1 MKAQDHFPVSPNGT
15 MMPLILCFSAALLIS
30 NCTKSTDPNSLPRIE
45 LTAENVISRE
55 VWLKLRFVN
64 LPKPWEF
71 VVERDGREILFG
83 RTDKPDTLII
93 DTTATPRTTYR
104 YKAIQLEGKVK
115 TLESDG
121 LQVTTLDTTSHAVQW
136 IVDTLGVRGE
146 IYDVWAFSR
155 DNIWAVGEMFLKDST
170 GNVDP
175 VRYNAARFDGVRWKP
190 MRIPTRSVGGSVGAA
205 MLRSIFCFSPSD
217 VWVFAYHGAY
227 SHWNGSQWETQ
238 LGTGGESKLWGTSSS
253 NLIVVGSNGA
263 ISRYDGTRW
272 QKMDSGTEVDLED
285 VWGIDEKHVWATGTN
300 FRDGRCVI
308 LQYDGRNWKT
318 IYGNLGKPQ
327 ESYFGFS
334 SLWTNSEG
342 LLWLTGNSR
351 TTILNLQDGRF
362 RGLPRSGSFV
372 RYQIRATSVNDVFQ
386 IGQRGEVSHYNGLSW
401 YLYPEIKD
409 LASGSSYWY
418 AAHVQQKLVVI
429 GGYFFTGLYGVP
441 VVLRGYR

>member
-1 MKAQDHFPVSPNGT
+1 
-15 MMPLILCFSAALLIS
+15 MPLILCFSAALLIS

-272 QKMDSGTEVDLED
+272 QKMDSGTEVDLQD
-285 VWGIDEKHVWATGTN
+285 VWGIDEKHVWATGM
-300 FRDGRCVI
+300 RGDYSRSVI
-308 LQYDGRNWKT
+308 LQHDGRQWSH
-318 IYGNLGKPQ
+318 IFDSYGKPRELDFRFQ
-327 ESYFGFS
+327 SV
-334 SLWTNSEG
+334 WTDNINIVYLAG
-342 LLWLTGNSR
+342 LTGQHSFNIGTRS
-351 TTILNLQDGRF
+351 F
-362 RGLPRSGSFV
+362 RNFNIGQWASLR
-372 RYQIRATSVNDVFQ
+372 IRASAQNDIF
-386 IGQRGEVSHYNGLSW
+386 IASYGSELLHYNGSTW
-401 YLYPEIKD
+401 RLYPEIKLLDDGYATWYTISLSKD
-409 LASGSSYWY
+409 LA
-418 AAHVQQKLVVI
+418 VI